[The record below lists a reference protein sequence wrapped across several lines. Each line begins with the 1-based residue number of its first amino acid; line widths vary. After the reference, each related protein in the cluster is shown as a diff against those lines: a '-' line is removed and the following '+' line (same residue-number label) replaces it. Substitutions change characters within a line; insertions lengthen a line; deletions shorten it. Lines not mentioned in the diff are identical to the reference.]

1 MSQLRLS
8 QRRVVVAQPSES
20 TSRYN
25 AASVIER
32 ISAANATVFA
42 GSFRSARA
50 AAIRASNDAASRRSS
65 ARVRTVDGY
74 TGKPPAS
81 PALLSKS
88 NFNPFMVVTQGNK
101 KPLVKV
107 RQGLRR
113 YDGAV

>member
-1 MSQLRLS
+1 MAHKLRYWHIELKPMSQLRLP
-8 QRRVVVAQPSES
+8 QRRVVVAQPSGS

-65 ARVRTVDGY
+65 ARVRAVG
-74 TGKPPAS
+74 
-81 PALLSKS
+81 
-88 NFNPFMVVTQGNK
+88 
-101 KPLVKV
+101 V
-107 RQGLRR
+107 R
-113 YDGAV
+113 AH